1 MKVKQFLV
9 LPNLPER
16 IQRLRDLAM
25 NLWFSWNWNI
35 VKLFIRIDSE
45 LWEKSYQNPIEMLAY
60 LPQSKLEEVAQDE
73 AFLANLDRV
82 YNDFQDY
89 LKAKRWFEKTYPDHK
104 NAAIAYFSCEYGIDT
119 GLPVYSGG
127 LGVLSG
133 DHLKAASDLGIPLVA
148 VGLLYRY
155 GYFRQFL
162 SADGWQQERYEENDW
177 YHMPVTLEKDD
188 KGNPIK
194 IVVDFSGT
202 PVYVQIWKVMVGI
215 TPLYLLDTNIP
226 DNSSKYRDITSV
238 LYSGDK
244 ETRLRQ
250 EILLGIGGVKAL
262 KALGIN
268 PAVFHLNEGHS
279 MFLLLERLRSLVET
293 EKLTL
298 QEALQV
304 VWPSTVFTTHT
315 PVPAGNE
322 VFDPKLMEPYLKN
335 IVERLGMTWKEF
347 LELGRVFPANES
359 EPFCMTVAA
368 LKLAAF
374 NNGVSK
380 LHGRVTREMWHNI
393 WPGLPSEEVP
403 IGSITNGVHL
413 RSWLSHDMV
422 DLFDTYFGPKFT
434 KQPATFENWEMVQ
447 KIPDAELWR
456 VHQRRRE
463 RLVFFA
469 RKRLRGQLARRGA
482 STVYVKMAEEVLDPQ
497 IMTIGFA
504 RRFSTY
510 KRAFLLFRD
519 LNRLK
524 KIINNSAMPVQIIIA
539 GKAHPLDNPGKE
551 IIKHLLQVASQEDF
565 RRRVVF
571 LEDYDINVARYLVQ
585 GVDVWLNNPR
595 RPQEA
600 SGTSGM
606 KAAINGAI
614 NVSILDG
621 WWDEGYSPETGFK
634 IGNGEEYENAEYQDN
649 LESQFLYDILEREVI
664 PLFYKRNGADLPL
677 KWVTMMKKTIEMAGK
692 DFSSHRMVRDYANQS
707 YIPAINAFNKFSADS
722 YRLAKETAMWL
733 KEISSRWDHI
743 EIEQIDTPNLEV
755 SPKVG
760 DKIPVTM
767 KIYLGEISPEDVNV
781 EVIAGNLNSLEQM
794 NKNKYESIIAGR
806 VDGDISLGPGRYLY
820 QTEVI
825 CRESG
830 RFGIAAR
837 ITPKNVNMAHNKIP
851 RLIKWW

>member
-16 IQRLRDLAM
+16 IQRLRELAM

-45 LWEKSYQNPIEMLAY
+45 MWEKANQNPIEMLAY
-60 LPQSKLEEVAQDE
+60 LPQSKLEEVANDE

-82 YNDFQDY
+82 YADFQEY
-89 LKAKRWFEKTYPDHK
+89 LTAKRWYDKTFPDRK
-104 NAAIAYFSCEYGIDT
+104 DAQIAYFSCEYGIDT
-119 GLPVYSGG
+119 GLPIYSGG
-127 LGVLSG
+127 LGLLSG
-133 DHLKAASDLGIPLVA
+133 DHLKAASDLGVPLVA
-148 VGLLYRY
+148 IGLLYRY

-162 SADGWQQERYEENDW
+162 SSDGWQQERYEENDW
-177 YHMPVTLEKDD
+177 YHMPVTLEKDE

-194 IVVDFSGT
+194 FTVDFSGT

-215 TPLYLLDTNIP
+215 IPLYLLDTNIP
-226 DNSSKYRDITSV
+226 DNSSKYREITSV

-244 ETRLRQ
+244 DTRLRQ

-262 KALGIN
+262 KTLGIK
-268 PAVFHLNEGHS
+268 PAAYHLNEGHS
-279 MFLLLERLRSLVET
+279 MFLLLERIRSLIET
-293 EKLTL
+293 EKLTS

-304 VWPSTVFTTHT
+304 VWSSTIFTSHT

-322 VFDPKLMEPYLKN
+322 SFDPKLLERYLKDYVEN
-335 IVERLGMTWKEF
+335 IGITWNQF
-347 LELGRVFPANES
+347 LAIGRVFPADENEQ
-359 EPFCMTVAA
+359 FGMTVAA
-368 LKLAAF
+368 LRLSAF

-380 LHGRVTREMWHNI
+380 LHGRVTRSMWHNI
-393 WPGLPSEEVP
+393 WPNLPVEEIP
-403 IGSITNGVHL
+403 ISSITNGVHL

-434 KQPATFENWEMVQ
+434 KQPATFENWEFIH

-469 RKRLRGQLARRGA
+469 RKRLRMQLTRRGA
-482 STVYVKMAEEVLDPQ
+482 SSLDIKLSEEVLDPQ

-504 RRFSTY
+504 RRFSSY
-510 KRAFLLFRD
+510 KRAFLLFKD
-519 LNRLK
+519 AARLK
-524 KIINNSAMPVQIIIA
+524 KLINNPEMPVQIIIA

-551 IIKHLLQVASQEDF
+551 IIKQILQVSSQEEF
-565 RRRVVF
+565 RRRIVF
-571 LEDYDINVARYLVQ
+571 LEDYDINIARYLVQ

-606 KAAINGAI
+606 KAAINGAV

-621 WWDEGYSPETGFK
+621 WWCEGYTPETGFK
-634 IGNGEEYENAEYQDN
+634 IGNGEEYDNADYQDN
-649 LESQFLYDILEREVI
+649 LENQFLYDVLEREVV
-664 PLFYKRNGADLPL
+664 PLFYKRNGISLPY
-677 KWVTMMKKTIEMAGK
+677 KWVTMMKNSIAMAGK
-692 DFSSHRMVRDYANQS
+692 DFSSHRMVEDYARRA
-707 YIPAINAFNKFSADS
+707 YIPAINAAALLSGNNFEPTRK
-722 YRLAKETAMWL
+722 LAAWQAGITSKWDQIIVDNIETPAM
-733 KEISSRWDHI
+733 E
-743 EIEQIDTPNLEV
+743 T

-760 DKIPVTM
+760 DRIPVTVR
-767 KIYLGEISPEDVNV
+767 IVLGEINPADVV
-781 EVIAGNLNSLEQM
+781 VQIIAGNLNSLEQM
-794 NKNKYESIIAGR
+794 NNYESVIATRLEAG
-806 VDGDISLGPGRYLY
+806 IALPPGQFVY
-820 QTEVI
+820 QAEVI
-825 CRESG
+825 CKESG

-837 ITPKNVNMAHNKIP
+837 VIPHHENLVHNKIP